1 MHLLLTLQCLTHHDV
16 MNTTNTCRDRRDV
29 TFTIIGAKHYL
40 SKIKTVTSLYKVLV
54 SKVVVILT
62 KDEEQG
68 IIRCAGPL
76 KSRDGTFDSRLFAA
90 SGDLS

>member
-1 MHLLLTLQCLTHHDV
+1 V
-16 MNTTNTCRDRRDV
+16 
-29 TFTIIGAKHYL
+29 
-40 SKIKTVTSLYKVLV
+40 IKTVTSLYKVLV

-62 KDEEQG
+62 KDKEEG

-76 KSRDGTFDSRLFAA
+76 KSSDEHLRQQVVCA